1 MSPHTIIRAKTY
13 EELINKS
20 VATKLRKPVR
30 RWARRYTP
38 RPSKKNNKLLFKSWF
53 VIVKKNPTEPSSM
66 KMLRDTLLP
75 VTQDF
80 DRVLRWLNA
89 VTIK

>member
-38 RPSKKNNKLLFKSWF
+38 RPRKTHNKLLFRSWF
-53 VIVKKNPTEPSSM
+53 LFVKKNPNNEDSM
-66 KMLRDTLLP
+66 KMLRDTILP

-89 VTIK
+89 VTIE